1 MDHDWPSD
9 LDGDAKCYACGLSYD
24 QWDEETTLWCPGE
37 R

>member
-1 MDHDWPSD
+1 MDHDWPPD